1 MIQTKNS
8 PSIKHLSYTYV
19 RRVFRK
25 KEKVIRE
32 GMQMISLDQVV
43 LKMAEEIEKAKQ
55 AEGDSQVREHVRAI
69 HLLADLVLEEPAKKE
84 EEPNISEMEMRQM
97 MGSRTQPEPK
107 PEVSQGEDKYGQSTS
122 DSLLDF

>member
-1 MIQTKNS
+1 
-8 PSIKHLSYTYV
+8 
-19 RRVFRK
+19 
-25 KEKVIRE
+25 
-32 GMQMISLDQVV
+32 MISLDQVV